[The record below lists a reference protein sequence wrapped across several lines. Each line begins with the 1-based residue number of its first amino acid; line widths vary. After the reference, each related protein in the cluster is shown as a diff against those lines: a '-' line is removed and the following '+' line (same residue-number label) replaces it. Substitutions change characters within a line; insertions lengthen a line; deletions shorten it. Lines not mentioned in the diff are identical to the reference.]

1 LLEAKYTVEDIDKI
15 FEDPEERIIA
25 RKLLEQILK
34 EKKGT
39 IENKKDILI
48 YGISRKDLKK
58 MN

>member
-1 LLEAKYTVEDIDKI
+1 MLEAKYTVEDIDKI

-39 IENKKDILI
+39 IEKKKDILI
-48 YGISRKDLKK
+48 YGVSRKDLKK
-58 MN
+58 IN

>member
-1 LLEAKYTVEDIDKI
+1 MLEAKYTVEDIDKI